1 MTTIP
6 PPSPEEPTSAD
17 GTEPSQPGPARPAP
31 GWPGSQTPG
40 SETPGSGIPGPR
52 ANPPDADGY
61 APGQG
66 GHTGAGGY
74 DPGPGGYTPSGYDPG
89 PGAYGRPGS
98 GTPTGY
104 QGYSAPLMSPADQ
117 RMWAVLGHL
126 AGFVSNF
133 VLPLVLWLILRERG
147 AFVEDQTKEAL
158 NYQITLIILGVVFTV
173 VSILTLGIGAI
184 LFLYYLAAIVFMILA
199 AVAASRGEAYRY
211 PLCLRLVK

>member
-1 MTTIP
+1 MTAIP
-6 PPSPEEPTSAD
+6 PQPPEEPTPAD
-17 GTEPSQPGPARPAP
+17 GTEPSRPEPSGPGP
-31 GWPGSQTPG
+31 GGQD
-40 SETPGSGIPGPR
+40 SETPGSGTPGPG
-52 ANPPDADGY
+52 AYPPGAGGY

-66 GHTGAGGY
+66 DYTGAGGY
-74 DPGPGGYTPSGYDPG
+74 GPGPGGYTPGGYGPG

-98 GTPTGY
+98 GAPTGH

-117 RMWAVLGHL
+117 RMWAVLSHL
-126 AGFVSNF
+126 SGFVSNF
-133 VLPLVLWLILRERG
+133 ILPLVLWLILRERG